1 MNGQPNWSDYG
12 QQPPQGAAGQ
22 GNLNFVSTS
31 FDPGRAQAQP
41 SYNTN
46 YNNNTATTSFDD
58 EPPLLEELGIDITS
72 IFKKTGAVFSFGS
85 TADGTY
91 DSDLSGPIVFIL
103 GLGFSHMLSG
113 KVLFGLIIG
122 WTIITSLGMSWLV
135 NLLVGPGGDIGMYAC
150 CSILG
155 YCLVPQIVLSLAY
168 LVIGKS
174 VALSV
179 IAVFAILW
187 STRVASRFVTVRLK
201 AKHIPVEEQRSLLA
215 YPWLLVFSM
224 FALLSLY

>member
-1 MNGQPNWSDYG
+1 MIVVAL
-12 QQPPQGAAGQ
+12 PPQ
-22 GNLNFVSTS
+22 
-31 FDPGRAQAQP
+31 
-41 SYNTN
+41 
-46 YNNNTATTSFDD
+46 
-58 EPPLLEELGIDITS
+58 
-72 IFKKTGAVFSFGS
+72 
-85 TADGTY
+85 
-91 DSDLSGPIVFIL
+91 
-103 GLGFSHMLSG
+103 SG

-174 VALSV
+174 AALSV

>member
-1 MNGQPNWSDYG
+1 MG
-12 QQPPQGAAGQ
+12 
-22 GNLNFVSTS
+22 
-31 FDPGRAQAQP
+31 
-41 SYNTN
+41 
-46 YNNNTATTSFDD
+46 
-58 EPPLLEELGIDITS
+58 
-72 IFKKTGAVFSFGS
+72 
-85 TADGTY
+85 ADGTY

-168 LVIGKS
+168 LVIGGAA
-174 VALSV
+174 VAPGLPV
-179 IAVFAILW
+179 AP
-187 STRVASRFVTVRLK
+187 RV
-201 AKHIPVEEQRSLLA
+201 
-215 YPWLLVFSM
+215 
-224 FALLSLY
+224 

>member
-1 MNGQPNWSDYG
+1 
-12 QQPPQGAAGQ
+12 
-22 GNLNFVSTS
+22 
-31 FDPGRAQAQP
+31 
-41 SYNTN
+41 
-46 YNNNTATTSFDD
+46 
-58 EPPLLEELGIDITS
+58 
-72 IFKKTGAVFSFGS
+72 
-85 TADGTY
+85 
-91 DSDLSGPIVFIL
+91 
-103 GLGFSHMLSG
+103 
-113 KVLFGLIIG
+113 
-122 WTIITSLGMSWLV
+122 
-135 NLLVGPGGDIGMYAC
+135 MYAC

-174 VALSV
+174 AALSM